1 MAPGSKKSVAPS
13 SMPEFVKSDVD
24 RIFQSGLADFSI
36 RELLGLLLSSTGVA
50 ERKVYLDNAN
60 DDKPNGFYDRS
71 LQLGSIPVEVRVPR
85 TRSGEFRPATLP
97 SRYRRGYTEE
107 VESLMVSLLASS
119 RSVNAAKAALRKM
132 GLSSSEQDM
141 ERVAASLMDEL
152 ELRNSRPV
160 DPDLIAV
167 FVDGKYIELREGDK
181 LRPACIYLAVGF
193 GLDGSKHVLSCIAKP
208 GRESLEG
215 WKTILRG
222 LIERGL
228 RRLMLL
234 VHDDFSGLMPISKS
248 LFPHTDVQLCVV
260 HMERNSKTHLSK
272 TDAPE
277 FHQRWNSIKSCW
289 DIETANRQFEELCD
303 YFATK
308 YPTWIPDLRK
318 KREHYLAFLKY
329 PQSLRLS
336 FSTTNLVEA
345 INGQLEIMRRNS
357 GGYFH
362 SDDTL
367 KLKLGLAVSNLEN
380 GKWRKNPTGS
390 SAAVLPQL
398 NAMFQSRFESV
409 S

>member
-1 MAPGSKKSVAPS
+1 
-13 SMPEFVKSDVD
+13 MPEFVKSDVD